1 MSTNGDIKTAMS
13 EDFALK
19 IVECYNYL
27 CKDKKEFTMSTQ
39 LLRAG
44 TSIGANIAES
54 IYAESTLDFIHKLK
68 ISQKEASETRYWLNL
83 LYKVGYLTTTQ
94 YESLISDCNALLRIL
109 SSIIKKS
116 SSNNNL

>member
-1 MSTNGDIKTAMS
+1 MSANGDIKTTMS

-27 CKDKKEFTMSTQ
+27 CKERKEFTMSTQ

-68 ISQKEASETRYWLNL
+68 ISQKEASETKYWLNL
-83 LYKVGYLTTTQ
+83 LYRAGYLPAIQ
-94 YESLISDCNALLRIL
+94 YESLISDCDTLHRIL

-116 SSNNNL
+116 SSNNT